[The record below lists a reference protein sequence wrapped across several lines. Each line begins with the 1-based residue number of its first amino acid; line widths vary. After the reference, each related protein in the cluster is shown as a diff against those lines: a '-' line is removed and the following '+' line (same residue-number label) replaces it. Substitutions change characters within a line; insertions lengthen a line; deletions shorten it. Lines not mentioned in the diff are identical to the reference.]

1 MATERMD
8 EGSGNS
14 LSKCE
19 PGTLETDAVLV
30 RTMREADLEAVV
42 TIDAMAAGRRRPR
55 YFELMIQRAVKQ
67 TGVQISLVAELEGR
81 VVGFLI
87 GSLYYGEYG
96 VMEPTASIDAVG
108 VDPRSR
114 GRHVGKAMMRQL
126 RLNLGA
132 LHITTLRTEVAW
144 DDFDLLAFF
153 KSEGFVPARRLC
165 LERALDPTAPTE

>member
-1 MATERMD
+1 MAKERM
-8 EGSGNS
+8 E
-14 LSKCE
+14 E
-19 PGTLETDAVLV
+19 PGVLETDAVLV

-42 TIDAMAAGRRRPR
+42 TIDAMATGRRRPR

-67 TGVQISLVAELEGR
+67 AGVQVSLVAEMDGR

-87 GSLYYGEYG
+87 GSLYYGEFG
-96 VMEPTASIDAVG
+96 VMEPTASIDAVS
-108 VDPRSR
+108 VDPRAR

-132 LHITTLRTEVAW
+132 LHITILRTEVAW

-165 LERALDPTAPTE
+165 LERALDPTAPLE